1 MFCLYDALG
10 KKIQLCCTN
19 HAFSFCSDICIAILD
34 TMCARKQTPQVEL
47 LKAQVKSQ
55 KQILADIAAESGEH
69 DATAAAEYEPD
80 GAAFERG
87 QHADVDAEPFDLN
100 MTAPTSN
107 SVTADTTRMFT
118 SQSSSD

>member
-1 MFCLYDALG
+1 M
-10 KKIQLCCTN
+10 N
-19 HAFSFCSDICIAILD
+19 RAFSFCSNIAIHDIL
-34 TMCARKQTPQVEL
+34 MRGPCARARKQTPQVEL

-87 QHADVDAEPFDLN
+87 QHADVDVEPFDLI

-118 SQSSSD
+118 SNSSSD